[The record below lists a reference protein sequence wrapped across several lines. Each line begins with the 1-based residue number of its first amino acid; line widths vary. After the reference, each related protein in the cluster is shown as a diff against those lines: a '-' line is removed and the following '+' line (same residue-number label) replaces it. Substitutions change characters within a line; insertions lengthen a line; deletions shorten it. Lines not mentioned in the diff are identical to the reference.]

1 MVRLLEILLAA
12 GLYALL
18 LSPLVALIA
27 GAVVVLTGLAFIP
40 VFAPL
45 TTALAVTVFAWIALR
60 EAKRRKR

>member
-40 VFAPL
+40 VFA
-45 TTALAVTVFAWIALR
+45 WIALR